1 MTMILCSG
9 KEINHMGIVLFL
21 ALLLAAAIAFN
32 IISFVV
38 SCLVIAFKVFVVGVV
53 GYLLWKCFKIFLR
66 AAD

>member
-1 MTMILCSG
+1 
-9 KEINHMGIVLFL
+9 MGIVLFL